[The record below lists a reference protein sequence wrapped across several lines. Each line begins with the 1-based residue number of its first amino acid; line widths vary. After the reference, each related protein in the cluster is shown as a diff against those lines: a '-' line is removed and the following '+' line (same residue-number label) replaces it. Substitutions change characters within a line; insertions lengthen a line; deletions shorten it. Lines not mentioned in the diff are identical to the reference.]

1 MTNDERVSNY
11 WAQRG
16 TAGHLTPAQ
25 LRRFNQ
31 NERRSRSGKTH
42 EHIKGQRCY
51 TCRPAKRP
59 TVALR
64 PSRLRPNVRA

>member
-16 TAGHLTPAQ
+16 AAGHLTPAQ
-25 LRRFNQ
+25 LRRWNKK
-31 NERRSRSGKTH
+31 ERRDRAGKTH
-42 EHIKGQRCY
+42 AHAKDERCY

-59 TVALR
+59 RVALT
-64 PSRLRPNVRA
+64 PQRLRAASR